1 MLQKRHTYSCNLT
14 YTVDVCNKKDENTPR
29 IIRKAILA
37 IRKYSI
43 FLYKGIFIMKK
54 TLAVAAVMAAFA
66 GSAMADVSI
75 YGRMDTGFA
84 YDRAGDVDS
93 FTMQTGQSTGNR
105 WGVKGSEK
113 IGDMT
118 VGFQLE
124 QGFNGDDGTASAS
137 TRAFHREARVFVKG
151 AYGEFAMGR
160 FGTLDSGAGSYNIYG
175 GLTPFG
181 TGWGDVGG
189 AGTVLFGQDTR
200 RDNAV
205 AYVSPEFG
213 GVKLHAMAAAANA
226 GEGTYENDRYYAAA
240 LTYKAGGMN
249 AALIASYRD
258 YANDVNADE
267 GIDDAVVLT
276 AGLNF
281 KLAAAKVYVTAQYFN
296 GLDYAES
303 VAAVEED
310 LGCPDT
316 DNDDVEAAEAVPAYH
331 GVKGYGL
338 VLGAEAPLAGGTLY
352 GMVGYNDSKD
362 VEGEND
368 YNVHQVGFGYQ
379 YPLSKNVY
387 LYTAAGYVNEI
398 VKVDGDEDHTEA
410 VQVNGGLV
418 VKF

>member
-1 MLQKRHTYSCNLT
+1 
-14 YTVDVCNKKDENTPR
+14 
-29 IIRKAILA
+29 
-37 IRKYSI
+37 
-43 FLYKGIFIMKK
+43 MKK

-66 GSAMADVSI
+66 GSAMADVSL

-84 YDRAGDVDS
+84 YDRAGGEDS
-93 FTMQTGQSTGNR
+93 FVMATGQSTGNR
-105 WGVKGSEK
+105 WGLKGSEK

-137 TRAFHREARVFVKG
+137 ARAFHREARVFVKG

-181 TGWGDVGG
+181 TGWGDVGA

-200 RDNAV
+200 RDNAIV
-205 AYVSPEFG
+205 YVSPEFS
-213 GVKLHAMAAAANA
+213 GVKLHAMAAAAND
-226 GEGTYENDRYYAAA
+226 GEGTHENDRYYAAA
-240 LTYKAGGMN
+240 LTYKAGALN
-249 AALIASYRD
+249 AAFIASYRD
-258 YANDVNADE
+258 YANDINNDE
-267 GIDDAVVLT
+267 GIDDGMVLT
-276 AGLNF
+276 AGVNYKF
-281 KLAAAKVYVTAQYFN
+281 SAAKLYATAQYFD

-303 VAAVEED
+303 VAAV
-310 LGCPDT
+310 
-316 DNDDVEAAEAVPAYH
+316 EAVPAYH
-331 GVKGYGL
+331 GVKGYGV
-338 VLGAEAPLAGGTLY
+338 VLGAEAPMAGGTLY
-352 GMVGYNDSKD
+352 AMAGYTDAKD

-368 YNVHQVGFGYQ
+368 YNVHQVGVGYQ

-387 LYTAAGYVNEI
+387 LYSAAGYVNEI
-398 VKVDGDEDHTEA
+398 VKVDGDKDHSEA